1 MTDWLHIAFKTTV
14 RSIQNIQKQVRK
26 MNAMAEVSPVKNQE
40 KKYLRIGEMLL
51 AAQKISR
58 NDLDRALEVQRSM
71 GGRLGRLLVNLGIV
85 SEIDVAVALS
95 QQAGLPLVRT
105 DHFPENKPETS
116 RLNTSFLLANDLL
129 PLGDSDNP
137 ELVPAFA
144 CPDPKSPSL
153 KNALMLVFGKEPDI
167 YFGLESEISTQLNA
181 WYLQDAAEDDLEVDG
196 QPAAEEFI
204 EHLRDMASEAPI
216 IQRVN
221 QILSQAVVAQA
232 SDIHIET
239 YEDQSV
245 VRIRV
250 DGELFPIDEIDN
262 KDAPAVVSRIKILSQ
277 LDIAERRMPQDGRT
291 KLRVHGKEMDARV
304 STIPTMFGESV
315 VMRLLEKNF
324 DLLSLESLHFTPPTL
339 QSLRQLLSVPH
350 GILLVTGPTGSG
362 KSTTLYA
369 SLQELEG
376 ENLKILTVEDPVEYR
391 LQWLNQVQVQP
402 QIGLTFAKVLRSFLR
417 QDPDVI
423 MIGEMRDG
431 ETAEIAVQAALTGH
445 MVLSTLH
452 TNSALG
458 AIVRLINMGVEPYL
472 ITASVIGVLAQR
484 LVRKLCDDCKT
495 LLLPDQAQAA
505 AASLGASVGEGQTL
519 YRSVGCPNCRGTGY
533 RGRLAIHELL
543 LLTEDMKRKV
553 LEQGSSI
560 NGSEGTYAGGNLLQD
575 GATKVGL
582 GLTTAEEVLRVA
594 RQND

>member
-1 MTDWLHIAFKTTV
+1 MKLSAEIGEVESVDIAAP
-14 RSIQNIQKQVRK
+14 R
-26 MNAMAEVSPVKNQE
+26 
-40 KKYLRIGEMLL
+40 LGEMLL
-51 AAQKISR
+51 ADQKLSR
-58 NDLDRALEVQRSM
+58 NDLERALEVQRSM
-71 GGRLGRLLVNLGIV
+71 GGRLGRLLISLGLV
-85 SEIDVAVALS
+85 SEVDVYSALS
-95 QQAGLPLVRT
+95 RQAGLPLVRQ
-105 DHFPENKPETS
+105 DAFPKEKPETS
-116 RLNTSFLLANDLL
+116 RLNTSFLLANNLL
-129 PLGDSDNP
+129 PLGNAEDAESTPD
-137 ELVPAFA
+137 FA
-144 CPDPKSPSL
+144 SVDPKSA
-153 KNALMLVFGKEPDI
+153 ALRDALRLVFGDVPRVF
-167 YFGLESEISTQLNA
+167 FGLESEISSQLNA
-181 WYLQDAAEDDLEVDG
+181 WYVQESEPEGEAVADQFEAS
-196 QPAAEEFI
+196 EFI

-216 IQRVN
+216 IQRVSH
-221 QILSQAVVAQA
+221 ILSQAVAAQA

-239 YEDQSV
+239 YEEKSV

-250 DGELFPIDEIDN
+250 DGELYPIDEIDN

-291 KLRVHGKEMDARV
+291 KLRVHGKEMDSRV

-324 DLLSLESLHFTPPTL
+324 DLLSLESLHFTSPTL
-339 QSLRQLLSVPH
+339 KTMRQLLSVPH
-350 GILLVTGPTGSG
+350 GIFLVTGPTGSG

-369 SLQELEG
+369 SMQELEG

-445 MVLSTLH
+445 LVMSTLH

-484 LVRKLCDDCKT
+484 LVRKLCEECKAP
-495 LLLPDQAQAA
+495 LLPDQAQAA
-505 AASLGASVGEGQTL
+505 AASLGMAMEEGQVI
-519 YRSVGCPNCRGTGY
+519 YRSVGCSACRGTGY
-533 RGRLAIHELL
+533 RGRLAVHELL
-543 LLTEDMKRKV
+543 VMSEDVKKVV
-553 LEQGSSI
+553 LERGSSL
-560 NGSEGTYAGGNLLQD
+560 GGGDGAYAGGNLLQD
-575 GATKVGL
+575 GATKVFK

>member
-1 MTDWLHIAFKTTV
+1 MNTSSDTV
-14 RSIQNIQKQVRK
+14 EATGTAAVAPKLGELLVAEQK
-26 MNAMAEVSPVKNQE
+26 
-40 KKYLRIGEMLL
+40 L
-51 AAQKISR
+51 SR
-58 NDLDRALEVQRSM
+58 NDLERALGVQRSM
-71 GGRLGRLLVNLGIV
+71 GGRLGQLLVSLGLV
-85 SEIDVAVALS
+85 SELDVYTALAR
-95 QQAGLPLVRT
+95 QADLPLVRA
-105 DHFPENKPETS
+105 DAFPKDKPQATK
-116 RLNTSFLLANDLL
+116 LNTGFLLANKLL
-129 PLGDSDNP
+129 PLGAVDGAG
-137 ELVPAFA
+137 ELADFA
-144 CPDPKSPSL
+144 AADPRSEL
-153 KNALMLVFGKEPDI
+153 LRNGLRLVFGEVPKI
-167 YFGLESEISTQLNA
+167 VFGLESEIAGQLDA
-181 WYLQDAAEDDLEVDG
+181 WYVQDAGQDEAGDAGPLE
-196 QPAAEEFI
+196 ASEFI

-221 QILSQAVVAQA
+221 QIMSQAVAVQA

-239 YEDQSV
+239 YEEKSV
-245 VRIRV
+245 VRVRV

-262 KDAPAVVSRIKILSQ
+262 KDAPAIVSRIKILAQ

-324 DLLSLESLHFTPPTL
+324 DLLSLESLHFTTPTL
-339 QSLRQLLSVPH
+339 QALRQLLSIPH

-376 ENLKILTVEDPVEYR
+376 ENLKMLTVEDPVEYR

-445 MVLSTLH
+445 LVLSTLH

-458 AIVRLINMGVEPYL
+458 AVVRLINMGVEPYL
-472 ITASVIGVLAQR
+472 ITASVVGVLAQR
-484 LVRKLCDDCKT
+484 LVRKLCEDCKSA
-495 LLLPDQAQAA
+495 LPQAQAQAA
-505 AASLGASVGEGQTL
+505 AASLGMKLTEGQVL
-519 YRSVGCPNCRGTGY
+519 YRSVGCPSCRGTGY

-543 LLTEDMKRKV
+543 VFTEDMKRRV
-553 LEQGSSI
+553 LESGSTIGGES
-560 NGSEGTYAGGNLLQD
+560 GVYAAGNLLQD
-575 GATKVGL
+575 GATKVFL

>member
-1 MTDWLHIAFKTTV
+1 MKLSAEIGEVESVDIAAP
-14 RSIQNIQKQVRK
+14 R
-26 MNAMAEVSPVKNQE
+26 
-40 KKYLRIGEMLL
+40 LGEMLL
-51 AAQKISR
+51 ADQKLSR
-58 NDLDRALEVQRSM
+58 NDLERALEVQRSM
-71 GGRLGRLLVNLGIV
+71 GGRLGRLLISLGLV
-85 SEIDVAVALS
+85 SEVDVYSTLS
-95 QQAGLPLVRT
+95 RQAGLPLVRQ
-105 DHFPENKPETS
+105 DAFPKEKPETS
-116 RLNTSFLLANDLL
+116 RLNTSFLLANNLL
-129 PLGDSDNP
+129 PLGNAEDAESTPD
-137 ELVPAFA
+137 FA
-144 CPDPKSPSL
+144 SVDPKSA
-153 KNALMLVFGKEPDI
+153 ALRDALRLVFGDVPRVF
-167 YFGLESEISTQLNA
+167 FGLESEISGQLNA
-181 WYLQDAAEDDLEVDG
+181 WYVQESEPEGEAVADQFEAS
-196 QPAAEEFI
+196 EFI

-216 IQRVN
+216 IQRVSH
-221 QILSQAVVAQA
+221 ILSQAVAAQA

-239 YEDQSV
+239 YEEKSV

-250 DGELFPIDEIDN
+250 DGELYPIDEIDN

-291 KLRVHGKEMDARV
+291 KLRVHGKEMDSRV

-339 QSLRQLLSVPH
+339 KTMRQLLSVPH
-350 GILLVTGPTGSG
+350 GIFLVTGPTGSG

-369 SLQELEG
+369 SMQELEG

-445 MVLSTLH
+445 LVMSTLH

-484 LVRKLCDDCKT
+484 LVRKLCEECKAP
-495 LLLPDQAQAA
+495 LLPDQAQAA
-505 AASLGASVGEGQTL
+505 AASLGMAMEEGQVI
-519 YRSVGCPNCRGTGY
+519 YRSVGCSACRGTGY
-533 RGRLAIHELL
+533 RGRLAVHELL
-543 LLTEDMKRKV
+543 VMSEDVKKVV
-553 LEQGSSI
+553 LERGSSLW
-560 NGSEGTYAGGNLLQD
+560 GGDGAYAGGNLLQD
-575 GATKVGL
+575 GATKVFK

>member
-1 MTDWLHIAFKTTV
+1 MNVMTEAAAVEGLDARPLKLGEILIA
-14 RSIQNIQKQVRK
+14 
-26 MNAMAEVSPVKNQE
+26 
-40 KKYLRIGEMLL
+40 G
-51 AAQKISR
+51 QKISR

-71 GGRLGRLLVNLGIV
+71 GGRLGRLVVNLGIV
-85 SEIDVAVALS
+85 SEIDVFTALARQS
-95 QQAGLPLVRT
+95 DLPLVRA
-105 DHFPENKPETS
+105 DKFPKIKPETS
-116 RLNTSFLLANDLL
+116 SLNTSFLLANHLL
-129 PLGDSDNP
+129 PLGDIDNT
-137 ELVPAFA
+137 EALPAFA
-144 CPDPKSPSL
+144 SPDPGSNSL
-153 KNALMLVFGKEPDI
+153 RSALALVFGRVPDI
-167 YFGLESEISTQLNA
+167 YFGLETEISAQLND
-181 WYLQDAAEDDLEVDG
+181 WYLQATDDEGVGGDG
-196 QPAAEEFI
+196 QPEATEFI

-221 QILSQAVVAQA
+221 QIISNAVASQA

-239 YEDQSV
+239 YEEKSV
-245 VRIRV
+245 IRIRV
-250 DGELFPIDEIDN
+250 DGELFQIDELDN

-324 DLLSLESLHFTPPTL
+324 DLLSLESLQFTAPTL
-339 QSLRQLLSVPH
+339 KALRQLLKVPH
-350 GILLVTGPTGSG
+350 GIFLVTGPTGSG

-376 ENLKILTVEDPVEYR
+376 ANLKILTVEDPVEYR

-445 MVLSTLH
+445 LVLSTLH

-458 AIVRLINMGVEPYL
+458 AVVRLINMGVEPYL

-484 LVRKLCDDCKT
+484 LVRRLCGDCRQP
-495 LLLPDQAQAA
+495 LAPEQAEAA
-505 AASLGASVGEGQTL
+505 AASLGMGLGAGQTL
-519 YRSVGCPNCRGTGY
+519 YRAVGCPACRGTGY
-533 RGRLAIHELL
+533 RGRLALHELL
-543 LLTEDMKRKV
+543 LMSEDTKKKV
-553 LEQGSSI
+553 LAKGAALAHEDGV
-560 NGSEGTYAGGNLLQD
+560 YAAGNLLQD
-575 GATKVGL
+575 GATKMLQGM
-582 GLTTAEEVLRVA
+582 TTAEEVLRVA

>member
-1 MTDWLHIAFKTTV
+1 MKP
-14 RSIQNIQKQVRK
+14 S
-26 MNAMAEVSPVKNQE
+26 AETIEVESVDVAAPK
-40 KKYLRIGEMLL
+40 LGEMLL
-51 AAQKISR
+51 ADQRLSR

-71 GGRLGRLLVNLGIV
+71 GGRLGRLLISLGLV
-85 SEIDVAVALS
+85 SEVDVYVALS
-95 QQAGLPLVRT
+95 RQAGLPLVRK
-105 DHFPENKPETS
+105 DAFPKDKPSTA
-116 RLNTSFLLANDLL
+116 RLNTSFLLAHNLL
-129 PLGDSDNP
+129 PLGDVDDEKTLP
-137 ELVPAFA
+137 EFA
-144 CPDPKSPSL
+144 SVDPRDAQL
-153 KNALMLVFGKEPDI
+153 QNALRLVFGGVPPI
-167 YFGLESEISTQLNA
+167 AFGLESEISSQLNE
-181 WYLQDAAEDDLEVDG
+181 WYLQDAAQDEEINGD
-196 QPAAEEFI
+196 QPEASEFI

-216 IQRVN
+216 IQRVSH
-221 QILSQAVVAQA
+221 ILAQAVAAQA

-239 YEDQSV
+239 YEEKSV

-250 DGELFPIDEIDN
+250 DGEIFPIDEIDN
-262 KDAPAVVSRIKILSQ
+262 KDAPAIVSRIKILSQ

-324 DLLSLESLHFTPPTL
+324 DLLSLESLNFTPPTL
-339 QSLRQLLSVPH
+339 KAMRQLLSVPH
-350 GILLVTGPTGSG
+350 GIFLVTGPTGSG

-369 SLQELEG
+369 SMQELEG

-445 MVLSTLH
+445 LVLSTLH

-472 ITASVIGVLAQR
+472 ITASVVGVLAQR
-484 LVRKLCDDCKT
+484 LVRKLCGECKVAMS
-495 LLLPDQAQAA
+495 PEQSEAA
-505 AASLGASVGEGQTL
+505 ATSLGVVAPQGQPL
-519 YRSVGCPNCRGTGY
+519 YRAVGCAACRGTGY
-533 RGRLAIHELL
+533 RGRVAIHELL
-543 LLTEDMKRKV
+543 VLTEDVKKVV
-553 LEQGSSI
+553 LEQGSSL
-560 NGSEGTYAGGNLLQD
+560 GDGGGAYAGGNLLQD
-575 GATKVGL
+575 GATKVFR

>member
-1 MTDWLHIAFKTTV
+1 MKL
-14 RSIQNIQKQVRK
+14 S
-26 MNAMAEVSPVKNQE
+26 AEVGEVQSVDIATPR
-40 KKYLRIGEMLL
+40 LGEMLL
-51 AAQKISR
+51 AEQKLSR
-58 NDLDRALEVQRSM
+58 NDLERALEVQRSM
-71 GGRLGRLLVNLGIV
+71 GGRLGRLLISLGLV
-85 SEIDVAVALS
+85 SEVDVYAALAR
-95 QQAGLPLVRT
+95 QAGLPLVRQ
-105 DHFPENKPETS
+105 DAFPKEKPVTS
-116 RLNTSFLLANDLL
+116 QMNTSFLLANNLL
-129 PLGDSDNP
+129 PMRGAEDAESVP
-137 ELVPAFA
+137 EFVSV
-144 CPDPKSPSL
+144 DPQST
-153 KNALMLVFGKEPDI
+153 ALRDALRLVFGEVPRI
-167 YFGLESEISTQLNA
+167 SFGLESEIAAQLNA
-181 WYLQDAAEDDLEVDG
+181 WYVQDPEAEDDTVADQFE
-196 QPAAEEFI
+196 ASEFI

-216 IQRVN
+216 IQRVS
-221 QILSQAVVAQA
+221 QILSQAVAAQA

-239 YEDQSV
+239 YEEKSV

-250 DGELFPIDEIDN
+250 DGELYPIDEIDN

-291 KLRVHGKEMDARV
+291 KLRVHGKEMDSRV

-324 DLLSLESLHFTPPTL
+324 DLLSLESLHFAAPTL
-339 QSLRQLLSVPH
+339 KAMRQLLSVPH
-350 GILLVTGPTGSG
+350 GIFLVTGPTGSG

-369 SLQELEG
+369 SMQELEG

-445 MVLSTLH
+445 LVMSTLH

-484 LVRKLCDDCKT
+484 LVRKLCEECKQA
-495 LLLPDQAQAA
+495 LPADRAQAA
-505 AASLGASVGEGQTL
+505 ASSLGATLPPGQVI
-519 YRSVGCPNCRGTGY
+519 YRHVGCSVCRGTGY
-533 RGRLAIHELL
+533 RGRLAVHELL
-543 LLTEDMKRKV
+543 LMTEGVKKGI
-553 LEQGSSI
+553 LERGSSLG
-560 NGSEGTYAGGNLLQD
+560 GSDGSYAGGNLLQD
-575 GATKVGL
+575 GATKVFQ

>member
-1 MTDWLHIAFKTTV
+1 MKL
-14 RSIQNIQKQVRK
+14 S
-26 MNAMAEVSPVKNQE
+26 AEVGEVQSVDIATPR
-40 KKYLRIGEMLL
+40 LGEMLL
-51 AAQKISR
+51 AEQKLSR
-58 NDLDRALEVQRSM
+58 NDLERALEVQRSM
-71 GGRLGRLLVNLGIV
+71 GGRLGRLLISLGLV
-85 SEIDVAVALS
+85 SEVDVYAALAR
-95 QQAGLPLVRT
+95 QAGLPLVRQ
-105 DHFPENKPETS
+105 DAFPKEKPVTS
-116 RLNTSFLLANDLL
+116 QMNTSFLLANNLL
-129 PLGDSDNP
+129 PMRGAEDAESVP
-137 ELVPAFA
+137 EFVSV
-144 CPDPKSPSL
+144 DPQST
-153 KNALMLVFGKEPDI
+153 ALRDALRLVFGEVPRI
-167 YFGLESEISTQLNA
+167 SFGLESEIAAQLNA
-181 WYLQDAAEDDLEVDG
+181 WYVQDPEAQDDTVADQFE
-196 QPAAEEFI
+196 ASEFI

-216 IQRVN
+216 IQRVS
-221 QILSQAVVAQA
+221 QILSQAVAAQA

-239 YEDQSV
+239 YEEKSV

-250 DGELFPIDEIDN
+250 DGELYPIDEIDN

-291 KLRVHGKEMDARV
+291 KLRVHGKEMDSRV

-324 DLLSLESLHFTPPTL
+324 DLLSLESLHFTAPTL
-339 QSLRQLLSVPH
+339 KAMRQLLSVPH
-350 GILLVTGPTGSG
+350 GIFLVTGPTGSG

-369 SLQELEG
+369 SMQELEG

-445 MVLSTLH
+445 LVMSTLH

-484 LVRKLCDDCKT
+484 LVRKLCEECKQA
-495 LLLPDQAQAA
+495 LPADQAQAA
-505 AASLGASVGEGQTL
+505 ASSLGATLPPGQL
-519 YRSVGCPNCRGTGY
+519 IYRHVGCSVCRGTGY
-533 RGRLAIHELL
+533 RGRLAVHELL
-543 LLTEDMKRKV
+543 LMTEGVKKGI
-553 LEQGSSI
+553 LERGSSLG
-560 NGSEGTYAGGNLLQD
+560 GSDGSYAGGNLLQD
-575 GATKVGL
+575 GATKVFQ

>member
-1 MTDWLHIAFKTTV
+1 MKLSAEIGEVESVDIAAP
-14 RSIQNIQKQVRK
+14 R
-26 MNAMAEVSPVKNQE
+26 
-40 KKYLRIGEMLL
+40 LGEMLL
-51 AAQKISR
+51 ADQKLSR
-58 NDLDRALEVQRSM
+58 NDLERALEVQRSM
-71 GGRLGRLLVNLGIV
+71 GGRLGRLLISLGLV
-85 SEIDVAVALS
+85 SEVDVYSTLS
-95 QQAGLPLVRT
+95 RQAGLPLVRQ
-105 DHFPENKPETS
+105 DAFPKEKPETS
-116 RLNTSFLLANDLL
+116 RLNTSFLLANNLL
-129 PLGDSDNP
+129 PLGNAEDAESSPD
-137 ELVPAFA
+137 FA
-144 CPDPKSPSL
+144 SVDPKSA
-153 KNALMLVFGKEPDI
+153 ALRDALRLVFGDVPRVF
-167 YFGLESEISTQLNA
+167 FGLESEISSQLNA
-181 WYLQDAAEDDLEVDG
+181 WYVQESEPEGEAVADQFEAS
-196 QPAAEEFI
+196 EFI

-216 IQRVN
+216 IQRVSH
-221 QILSQAVVAQA
+221 ILSQAVAAQA

-239 YEDQSV
+239 YEEKSV

-250 DGELFPIDEIDN
+250 DGELYPIDEIDN

-291 KLRVHGKEMDARV
+291 KLRVHGKEMDSRV

-339 QSLRQLLSVPH
+339 KTMRQLLSVPH
-350 GILLVTGPTGSG
+350 GIFLVTGPTGSG

-369 SLQELEG
+369 SMQELEG

-445 MVLSTLH
+445 LVMSTLH

-484 LVRKLCDDCKT
+484 LVRKLCEECKAP
-495 LLLPDQAQAA
+495 LLPDQAQAA
-505 AASLGASVGEGQTL
+505 AASLGMAMEEGQVI
-519 YRSVGCPNCRGTGY
+519 YRSVGCSACRGTGY
-533 RGRLAIHELL
+533 RGRLAVHELL
-543 LLTEDMKRKV
+543 VMSEDVKKVV
-553 LEQGSSI
+553 LERGSSL
-560 NGSEGTYAGGNLLQD
+560 GGGDGAYAGGNLLQD
-575 GATKVGL
+575 GATKVFK

>member
-1 MTDWLHIAFKTTV
+1 MKL
-14 RSIQNIQKQVRK
+14 S
-26 MNAMAEVSPVKNQE
+26 AEVGEVQSVDIATPR
-40 KKYLRIGEMLL
+40 LGEMLL
-51 AAQKISR
+51 AEQKLSR
-58 NDLDRALEVQRSM
+58 NDLERALEVQRSM
-71 GGRLGRLLVNLGIV
+71 GGRLGRLLISLGLV
-85 SEIDVAVALS
+85 SEVDVYAALAR
-95 QQAGLPLVRT
+95 QAGLPLVRQ
-105 DHFPENKPETS
+105 DAFPKEKPVTS
-116 RLNTSFLLANDLL
+116 QMNTSFLLANNLL
-129 PLGDSDNP
+129 PMRGAEDTESVP
-137 ELVPAFA
+137 EFVSV
-144 CPDPKSPSL
+144 DPQST
-153 KNALMLVFGKEPDI
+153 ALRDALRLVFGEVPRI
-167 YFGLESEISTQLNA
+167 SFGLESEIAAQLNA
-181 WYLQDAAEDDLEVDG
+181 WYVQDPEAEDDTVADQFE
-196 QPAAEEFI
+196 ASEFI

-216 IQRVN
+216 IQRVS
-221 QILSQAVVAQA
+221 QILSQAVAAQA

-239 YEDQSV
+239 YEEKSV

-250 DGELFPIDEIDN
+250 DGELYPIDEIDN

-291 KLRVHGKEMDARV
+291 KLRVHGKEMDSRV

-339 QSLRQLLSVPH
+339 KAMRQLLSVPH
-350 GILLVTGPTGSG
+350 GIFLVTGPTGSG

-369 SLQELEG
+369 SMQELEG

-445 MVLSTLH
+445 LVMSTLH

-484 LVRKLCDDCKT
+484 LVRKLCEECKQA
-495 LLLPDQAQAA
+495 LPADRAQAA
-505 AASLGASVGEGQTL
+505 ASSLGATLPPGQVI
-519 YRSVGCPNCRGTGY
+519 YRHVGCSVCRGTGY
-533 RGRLAIHELL
+533 RGRLAVHELL
-543 LLTEDMKRKV
+543 LMTEGVKKGI
-553 LEQGSSI
+553 LERGSSLG
-560 NGSEGTYAGGNLLQD
+560 GSDGSYAGGNLLQD
-575 GATKVGL
+575 GATKVFQ

>member
-1 MTDWLHIAFKTTV
+1 MKL
-14 RSIQNIQKQVRK
+14 S
-26 MNAMAEVSPVKNQE
+26 AEVGEVQSVDIATPR
-40 KKYLRIGEMLL
+40 LGEMLL
-51 AAQKISR
+51 AEQRLSR
-58 NDLDRALEVQRSM
+58 NDLERALEVQRSM
-71 GGRLGRLLVNLGIV
+71 GGRLGRLLISLGLV
-85 SEIDVAVALS
+85 SEVDVYAALAR
-95 QQAGLPLVRT
+95 QAGLPLVRQ
-105 DHFPENKPETS
+105 DAFPKEKPVTS
-116 RLNTSFLLANDLL
+116 QMNTSFLLANNLL
-129 PLGDSDNP
+129 PMRGAEDTESVP
-137 ELVPAFA
+137 EFVSV
-144 CPDPKSPSL
+144 DPQST
-153 KNALMLVFGKEPDI
+153 ALRDALRLVFGEVPRI
-167 YFGLESEISTQLNA
+167 SFGLESEIAAQLNA
-181 WYLQDAAEDDLEVDG
+181 WYVQDPEAEDDTVADQFE
-196 QPAAEEFI
+196 ASEFI

-216 IQRVN
+216 IQRVS
-221 QILSQAVVAQA
+221 QILSQAVAAQA

-239 YEDQSV
+239 YEEKSV

-250 DGELFPIDEIDN
+250 DGELYPIDEIDN

-291 KLRVHGKEMDARV
+291 KLRVHGKEMDSRV

-324 DLLSLESLHFTPPTL
+324 DLLSLESLHFTAPTL
-339 QSLRQLLSVPH
+339 KAMRQLLSVPH
-350 GILLVTGPTGSG
+350 GIFLVTGPTGSG

-369 SLQELEG
+369 SMQELEG

-445 MVLSTLH
+445 LVMSTLH

-484 LVRKLCDDCKT
+484 LVRKLCEECKQA
-495 LLLPDQAQAA
+495 LPADRAQAA
-505 AASLGASVGEGQTL
+505 ASSLGATLPPGQVI
-519 YRSVGCPNCRGTGY
+519 YRHVGCSVCRGTGY
-533 RGRLAIHELL
+533 RGRLAVHELL
-543 LLTEDMKRKV
+543 LMTEGVKKGI
-553 LEQGSSI
+553 LERGSSLG
-560 NGSEGTYAGGNLLQD
+560 GSDGSYAGGNLLQD
-575 GATKVGL
+575 GATKVFQ

>member
-1 MTDWLHIAFKTTV
+1 
-14 RSIQNIQKQVRK
+14 
-26 MNAMAEVSPVKNQE
+26 
-40 KKYLRIGEMLL
+40 MLL
-51 AAQKISR
+51 AEQKLSR
-58 NDLDRALEVQRSM
+58 NDLERALEVQRSM
-71 GGRLGRLLVNLGIV
+71 GGRLGRLLISLGLV
-85 SEIDVAVALS
+85 SEVDVYAALAR
-95 QQAGLPLVRT
+95 QAGLPLVRQ
-105 DHFPENKPETS
+105 DSFPKEKPVTS
-116 RLNTSFLLANDLL
+116 QMNTSFLLANNLL
-129 PLGDSDNP
+129 PMRGAEDAESVP
-137 ELVPAFA
+137 EFVSV
-144 CPDPKSPSL
+144 DPQST
-153 KNALMLVFGKEPDI
+153 ALRDALRLVFGEVPRI
-167 YFGLESEISTQLNA
+167 SFGLESEIAAQLNA
-181 WYLQDAAEDDLEVDG
+181 WYVQDPEAQDDTVADQFE
-196 QPAAEEFI
+196 ASEFI

-216 IQRVN
+216 IQRVS
-221 QILSQAVVAQA
+221 QILSQAVAAQA

-239 YEDQSV
+239 YEEKSV

-250 DGELFPIDEIDN
+250 DGELYPIDEIDN

-291 KLRVHGKEMDARV
+291 KLRVHGKEMDSRV

-339 QSLRQLLSVPH
+339 KAMRQLLSVPH
-350 GILLVTGPTGSG
+350 GIFLVTGPTGSG

-369 SLQELEG
+369 SMQELEG

-445 MVLSTLH
+445 LVMSTLH

-484 LVRKLCDDCKT
+484 LVRKLCEECKQA
-495 LLLPDQAQAA
+495 LPADRAQAA
-505 AASLGASVGEGQTL
+505 ASSLGATLPPGQVI
-519 YRSVGCPNCRGTGY
+519 YRHVGCSVCRGTGY
-533 RGRLAIHELL
+533 RGRLAVHELL
-543 LLTEDMKRKV
+543 LMTEGVKKGI
-553 LEQGSSI
+553 LERGSSLG
-560 NGSEGTYAGGNLLQD
+560 GSDGSYAGGNLLQD
-575 GATKVGL
+575 GATKVFQ

>member
-1 MTDWLHIAFKTTV
+1 MKLSAEIGEVESVDIAAP
-14 RSIQNIQKQVRK
+14 R
-26 MNAMAEVSPVKNQE
+26 
-40 KKYLRIGEMLL
+40 LGEMLL
-51 AAQKISR
+51 ADQKLSR
-58 NDLDRALEVQRSM
+58 NDLERALEVQRSM
-71 GGRLGRLLVNLGIV
+71 GGRLGRLLISLGLV
-85 SEIDVAVALS
+85 SELDVYSALS
-95 QQAGLPLVRT
+95 RQAGLPLVRQ
-105 DHFPENKPETS
+105 DAFPKEKPETS
-116 RLNTSFLLANDLL
+116 RLNTSFLLANNLL
-129 PLGDSDNP
+129 PLGNAEDAESTPD
-137 ELVPAFA
+137 FA
-144 CPDPKSPSL
+144 SVDPKSA
-153 KNALMLVFGKEPDI
+153 ALRDALRLVFGDVPRVF
-167 YFGLESEISTQLNA
+167 FGLESEISSQLNA
-181 WYLQDAAEDDLEVDG
+181 WYVQESEPEGEAVADQFEAS
-196 QPAAEEFI
+196 EFI

-216 IQRVN
+216 IQRVSH
-221 QILSQAVVAQA
+221 ILSQAVAAQA

-239 YEDQSV
+239 YEEKSV

-250 DGELFPIDEIDN
+250 DGELYPIDEIDN

-291 KLRVHGKEMDARV
+291 KLRVHGKEMDSRV

-339 QSLRQLLSVPH
+339 KTMRQLLSVPH
-350 GILLVTGPTGSG
+350 GIFLVTGPTGSG

-369 SLQELEG
+369 SMQELEG

-445 MVLSTLH
+445 LVMSTLH

-484 LVRKLCDDCKT
+484 LVRKLCEECKAP
-495 LLLPDQAQAA
+495 LLPDQAQAA
-505 AASLGASVGEGQTL
+505 AASLGMAMEEGQVI
-519 YRSVGCPNCRGTGY
+519 YRSVGCSACRGTGY
-533 RGRLAIHELL
+533 RGRLAVHELL
-543 LLTEDMKRKV
+543 VMSEDVKKVV
-553 LEQGSSI
+553 LERGSSL
-560 NGSEGTYAGGNLLQD
+560 GGGDGAYAGGNLLQD
-575 GATKVGL
+575 GATKVFK

>member
-1 MTDWLHIAFKTTV
+1 
-14 RSIQNIQKQVRK
+14 
-26 MNAMAEVSPVKNQE
+26 MNAKYSEKVEVMESSADVVAQE
-40 KKYLRIGEMLL
+40 VGISAAPRLGEILL
-51 AAQKISR
+51 NEQKLAR
-58 NDLDRALEVQRSM
+58 NDLERALEVQRSM
-71 GGRLGRLLVNLGIV
+71 GGRLGRLLINLGLV
-85 SEIDVAVALS
+85 SEVDVYAALARQVAL
-95 QQAGLPLVRT
+95 PLLRAEA
-105 DHFPENKPETS
+105 FPQEKPAVS
-116 RLNTSFLLANDLL
+116 RLNVSFLLANHLL
-129 PLGDSDNP
+129 PLVADDEIGKAATP
-137 ELVPAFA
+137 VFA
-144 CPDPKSPSL
+144 SPDPRSASL
-153 KNALMLVFGKEPDI
+153 RDALRLVFDDVPEI
-167 YFGLESEISTQLNA
+167 VFGLESEISARLQA
-181 WYLQDAAEDDLEVDG
+181 WYVEDAETDEAGGEMFE
-196 QPAAEEFI
+196 ATEFI

-221 QILSQAVVAQA
+221 QILSQAVAAQA

-239 YEDQSV
+239 YEENSV

-250 DGELFPIDEIDN
+250 DGEIFPIDQIDN

-291 KLRVHGKEMDARV
+291 KIRVHGKEMDARV
-304 STIPTMFGESV
+304 STVPTMFGESV

-339 QSLRQLLSVPH
+339 TALRQMLSVPH

-376 ENLKILTVEDPVEYR
+376 ANLKILTVEDPVEYR
-391 LQWLNQVQVQP
+391 LDWLNQVQVQP
-402 QIGLTFAKVLRSFLR
+402 LIGLTFAKVLRSFLR

-445 MVLSTLH
+445 LVMSTLH

-472 ITASVIGVLAQR
+472 ITASVVGVLAQR
-484 LVRKLCDDCKT
+484 LVRKLCESCKEP
-495 LLLPDQAQAA
+495 LPHDQAQAA
-505 AASLGASVGEGQTL
+505 AASIGAAVGAGQTL
-519 YRSVGCPNCRGTGY
+519 FRSVGCPQCRGTGY
-533 RGRLAIHELL
+533 RGRVAIHELL
-543 LLTEDMKRKV
+543 LLTDETKRRV
-553 LEQGSSI
+553 LEQGSALVAGE
-560 NGSEGTYAGGNLLQD
+560 GSYAGGNLLQD
-575 GATKVGL
+575 GATKVL
-582 GLTTAEEVLRVA
+582 MGLTTAEEVLRVA

>member
-1 MTDWLHIAFKTTV
+1 MKL
-14 RSIQNIQKQVRK
+14 S
-26 MNAMAEVSPVKNQE
+26 AEVGEVQSVDIATPR
-40 KKYLRIGEMLL
+40 LGEMLL
-51 AAQKISR
+51 AEQKLSR
-58 NDLDRALEVQRSM
+58 NDLERALEVQRSM
-71 GGRLGRLLVNLGIV
+71 GGRLGRLLISLGLV
-85 SEIDVAVALS
+85 SEVDVYAALAR
-95 QQAGLPLVRT
+95 QAGLPLVRQ
-105 DHFPENKPETS
+105 DAFPKEKPVTS
-116 RLNTSFLLANDLL
+116 QMNTSFLLVNNLL
-129 PLGDSDNP
+129 PMRGAEDTESVP
-137 ELVPAFA
+137 EFVSV
-144 CPDPKSPSL
+144 DPQST
-153 KNALMLVFGKEPDI
+153 ALRDALRLVFGEVPRI
-167 YFGLESEISTQLNA
+167 SFGLESEIAAQLNA
-181 WYLQDAAEDDLEVDG
+181 WYVQDPEAQDDTVADQFE
-196 QPAAEEFI
+196 ASEFI

-216 IQRVN
+216 IQRVS
-221 QILSQAVVAQA
+221 QILSQAVAAQA

-239 YEDQSV
+239 YEEKSV

-250 DGELFPIDEIDN
+250 DGELYPIDEIDN

-277 LDIAERRMPQDGRT
+277 LDIAERRLPQDGRT
-291 KLRVHGKEMDARV
+291 KLRVHGKEMDSRV

-324 DLLSLESLHFTPPTL
+324 DLLSLESLHFAAPTL
-339 QSLRQLLSVPH
+339 KAMRQLLSVPH
-350 GILLVTGPTGSG
+350 GIFLVTGPTGSG

-369 SLQELEG
+369 SMQELEG

-445 MVLSTLH
+445 LVMSTLH

-484 LVRKLCDDCKT
+484 LVRKLCEECKQA
-495 LLLPDQAQAA
+495 LPADRAQAA
-505 AASLGASVGEGQTL
+505 ASSLGATLPPGQVI
-519 YRSVGCPNCRGTGY
+519 YRHVGCSVCRGTGY
-533 RGRLAIHELL
+533 RGRLAVHELL
-543 LLTEDMKRKV
+543 LMTEGVKKGI
-553 LEQGSSI
+553 LERGSSLGGRD
-560 NGSEGTYAGGNLLQD
+560 GSYAGGNLLQD
-575 GATKVGL
+575 GATKVFQ

>member
-1 MTDWLHIAFKTTV
+1 MKL
-14 RSIQNIQKQVRK
+14 S
-26 MNAMAEVSPVKNQE
+26 AEVGEVQSVDIATPR
-40 KKYLRIGEMLL
+40 LGEMLL
-51 AAQKISR
+51 AEQKLSR
-58 NDLDRALEVQRSM
+58 NDLERALEVQRSM
-71 GGRLGRLLVNLGIV
+71 GGRLGRLLISLGLV
-85 SEIDVAVALS
+85 SEVDVYAALAR
-95 QQAGLPLVRT
+95 QAGLPLVRQ
-105 DHFPENKPETS
+105 DSFPKEKPVTS
-116 RLNTSFLLANDLL
+116 QMNTSFLLANNLL
-129 PLGDSDNP
+129 PMRGAEDAESVP
-137 ELVPAFA
+137 EFVSV
-144 CPDPKSPSL
+144 DPQST
-153 KNALMLVFGKEPDI
+153 ALRDALRLVFGEVPRI
-167 YFGLESEISTQLNA
+167 SFGLESEIAAQLNA
-181 WYLQDAAEDDLEVDG
+181 WYVQDPEAQDDTVADQFE
-196 QPAAEEFI
+196 ASEFI

-216 IQRVN
+216 IQRVS
-221 QILSQAVVAQA
+221 QILSQAVAAQA

-239 YEDQSV
+239 YEEKSV

-250 DGELFPIDEIDN
+250 DGELYPIDEIDN

-277 LDIAERRMPQDGRT
+277 LDIAERRLPQDGRT
-291 KLRVHGKEMDARV
+291 KLRVHGKEMDSRV

-324 DLLSLESLHFTPPTL
+324 DLLSLESLHFAAPTL
-339 QSLRQLLSVPH
+339 KAMRQLLSVPH
-350 GILLVTGPTGSG
+350 GIFLVTGPTGSG

-369 SLQELEG
+369 SMQELEG

-445 MVLSTLH
+445 LVMSTLH

-484 LVRKLCDDCKT
+484 LVRKLCEECKQA
-495 LLLPDQAQAA
+495 LPADRAQAA
-505 AASLGASVGEGQTL
+505 ASSLGATLPPGQVI
-519 YRSVGCPNCRGTGY
+519 YRHVGCSVCRGTGY
-533 RGRLAIHELL
+533 RGRLAVHELL
-543 LLTEDMKRKV
+543 LMTEGVKKGI
-553 LEQGSSI
+553 LERGSSLG
-560 NGSEGTYAGGNLLQD
+560 GSDGSYAGGNLLQD
-575 GATKVGL
+575 GATKVFQ

>member
-1 MTDWLHIAFKTTV
+1 MKLSAEIGEVESVDIAAP
-14 RSIQNIQKQVRK
+14 R
-26 MNAMAEVSPVKNQE
+26 
-40 KKYLRIGEMLL
+40 LGEMLL
-51 AAQKISR
+51 ADQKLSR
-58 NDLDRALEVQRSM
+58 NDLERALEVQRSM
-71 GGRLGRLLVNLGIV
+71 GGRLGRLLISLGLV
-85 SEIDVAVALS
+85 SEVDVYSALS
-95 QQAGLPLVRT
+95 RQAGLPLVRQ
-105 DHFPENKPETS
+105 DAFPKEKPETS
-116 RLNTSFLLANDLL
+116 RLNTSFLLANNLL
-129 PLGDSDNP
+129 PLGNAEDAESTPD
-137 ELVPAFA
+137 FA
-144 CPDPKSPSL
+144 SVDPKSA
-153 KNALMLVFGKEPDI
+153 ALRDALRLVFGDVPRVF
-167 YFGLESEISTQLNA
+167 FGLESEISSQLNA
-181 WYLQDAAEDDLEVDG
+181 WYVQESEPEGEAVADQFEAS
-196 QPAAEEFI
+196 EFI

-216 IQRVN
+216 IQRVSH
-221 QILSQAVVAQA
+221 ILSQAVAAQA

-239 YEDQSV
+239 YEEKSV

-250 DGELFPIDEIDN
+250 DGELYPIDEIDN

-291 KLRVHGKEMDARV
+291 KLRVHGKEMDSRV

-339 QSLRQLLSVPH
+339 KTMRQLLSVPH
-350 GILLVTGPTGSG
+350 GIFLVTGPTGSG

-369 SLQELEG
+369 SMQELEG

-445 MVLSTLH
+445 LVMSTLH

-484 LVRKLCDDCKT
+484 LVRKLCEECKAP
-495 LLLPDQAQAA
+495 LLPDQAQAA
-505 AASLGASVGEGQTL
+505 AASLGMAMEEGQVI
-519 YRSVGCPNCRGTGY
+519 YRSVGCSACRGTGY
-533 RGRLAIHELL
+533 RGRLAVHELL
-543 LLTEDMKRKV
+543 VMSEDVKKVV
-553 LEQGSSI
+553 LERGSSL
-560 NGSEGTYAGGNLLQD
+560 GGGEGAYAGGNLLQD
-575 GATKVGL
+575 GATKVFK

>member
-1 MTDWLHIAFKTTV
+1 MKLSAEIGEVERVDIAAP
-14 RSIQNIQKQVRK
+14 R
-26 MNAMAEVSPVKNQE
+26 
-40 KKYLRIGEMLL
+40 LGEMLL
-51 AAQKISR
+51 ADQKLSR
-58 NDLDRALEVQRSM
+58 NDLERALEVQRSM
-71 GGRLGRLLVNLGIV
+71 GGRLGRLLISLGLV
-85 SEIDVAVALS
+85 SEVDVYSALS
-95 QQAGLPLVRT
+95 RQAGLPLVRQ
-105 DHFPENKPETS
+105 DAFPKEKPETS
-116 RLNTSFLLANDLL
+116 RLNTSFLLANNLL
-129 PLGDSDNP
+129 PLGNAEDAESTPD
-137 ELVPAFA
+137 FA
-144 CPDPKSPSL
+144 SVDPKSA
-153 KNALMLVFGKEPDI
+153 ALRDALRLVFGDVPRVF
-167 YFGLESEISTQLNA
+167 FGLESEISSQLNA
-181 WYLQDAAEDDLEVDG
+181 WYVQESEPEGEAVADQFEAS
-196 QPAAEEFI
+196 EFI

-216 IQRVN
+216 IQRVSH
-221 QILSQAVVAQA
+221 ILSQAVAAQA

-239 YEDQSV
+239 YEEKSV

-250 DGELFPIDEIDN
+250 DGELYPIDEIDN

-291 KLRVHGKEMDARV
+291 KLRVHGKEMDSRV

-339 QSLRQLLSVPH
+339 KTMRQLLSVPH
-350 GILLVTGPTGSG
+350 GIFLVTGPTGSG

-369 SLQELEG
+369 SMQELEG

-445 MVLSTLH
+445 LVMSTLH

-484 LVRKLCDDCKT
+484 LVRKLCEECKAP
-495 LLLPDQAQAA
+495 LLPDQAQAA
-505 AASLGASVGEGQTL
+505 AASLGMAMEEGQVI
-519 YRSVGCPNCRGTGY
+519 YRCVGCSACRGTGY
-533 RGRLAIHELL
+533 RGRLAVHELL
-543 LLTEDMKRKV
+543 VMSEDVKKVV
-553 LEQGSSI
+553 LERGSSL
-560 NGSEGTYAGGNLLQD
+560 GGGDGAYAGGNLLQD
-575 GATKVGL
+575 GATKVFK

>member
-1 MTDWLHIAFKTTV
+1 MKL
-14 RSIQNIQKQVRK
+14 S
-26 MNAMAEVSPVKNQE
+26 AEVGEVQSVDIATPR
-40 KKYLRIGEMLL
+40 LGEMLL
-51 AAQKISR
+51 AEQKLSR
-58 NDLDRALEVQRSM
+58 NDLERALEVQRSM
-71 GGRLGRLLVNLGIV
+71 GGRLGRLLISLGLV
-85 SEIDVAVALS
+85 SEVDVYAALAR
-95 QQAGLPLVRT
+95 QAGLPLVRQ
-105 DHFPENKPETS
+105 DAFPKEKPVTS
-116 RLNTSFLLANDLL
+116 QMNTSFLLVNNLL
-129 PLGDSDNP
+129 PMRGAEDTESVP
-137 ELVPAFA
+137 EFVSV
-144 CPDPKSPSL
+144 DPQST
-153 KNALMLVFGKEPDI
+153 ALRDALRLVFGEVPRI
-167 YFGLESEISTQLNA
+167 SFGLESEIAAQLNA
-181 WYLQDAAEDDLEVDG
+181 WYVQDPEAQDDTVADQFE
-196 QPAAEEFI
+196 ASEFI

-216 IQRVN
+216 IQRVS
-221 QILSQAVVAQA
+221 QILSQAVAAQA

-239 YEDQSV
+239 YEEKSV

-250 DGELFPIDEIDN
+250 DGELYPIDEIDN

-291 KLRVHGKEMDARV
+291 KLRVHGKEMDSRV

-339 QSLRQLLSVPH
+339 KAMRQLLSVPH
-350 GILLVTGPTGSG
+350 GIFLVTGPTGSG

-369 SLQELEG
+369 SMQELEG

-445 MVLSTLH
+445 LVMSTLH

-484 LVRKLCDDCKT
+484 LVRKLCEECKQA
-495 LLLPDQAQAA
+495 LPADRAQAA
-505 AASLGASVGEGQTL
+505 ASCLGATLPPGQVI
-519 YRSVGCPNCRGTGY
+519 YRHVGCSVCRGTGY
-533 RGRLAIHELL
+533 RGRLAVHELL
-543 LLTEDMKRKV
+543 LMTEGVKKGI
-553 LEQGSSI
+553 LERGSSLG
-560 NGSEGTYAGGNLLQD
+560 GSDGSYAGGNLLQD
-575 GATKVGL
+575 GATKVFQ

>member
-1 MTDWLHIAFKTTV
+1 MKL
-14 RSIQNIQKQVRK
+14 S
-26 MNAMAEVSPVKNQE
+26 AEVGEVQSVDIATPR
-40 KKYLRIGEMLL
+40 LGEMLL
-51 AAQKISR
+51 AEQKLSR
-58 NDLDRALEVQRSM
+58 NDLERALEVQRSM
-71 GGRLGRLLVNLGIV
+71 GGRLGRLLISLGLV
-85 SEIDVAVALS
+85 SEVDVYAALAR
-95 QQAGLPLVRT
+95 QAGLPLVRQ
-105 DHFPENKPETS
+105 DSFPKEKPVTS
-116 RLNTSFLLANDLL
+116 QMNTSFLLANNLL
-129 PLGDSDNP
+129 PMRGAEDTESVP
-137 ELVPAFA
+137 EFVSV
-144 CPDPKSPSL
+144 DPQST
-153 KNALMLVFGKEPDI
+153 ALRDALRLVFGEVPRI
-167 YFGLESEISTQLNA
+167 SFGLESEIAAQLNA
-181 WYLQDAAEDDLEVDG
+181 WYVQDPEAQDDTVADQFE
-196 QPAAEEFI
+196 ASEFI

-216 IQRVN
+216 IQRVS
-221 QILSQAVVAQA
+221 QILSQAVAAQA

-239 YEDQSV
+239 YEEKSV

-250 DGELFPIDEIDN
+250 DGELYPIDEIDN

-291 KLRVHGKEMDARV
+291 KLRVHGKEMDSRV

-339 QSLRQLLSVPH
+339 KAMRQLLSVPH
-350 GILLVTGPTGSG
+350 GIFLVTGPTGSG

-369 SLQELEG
+369 SMQELEG

-445 MVLSTLH
+445 LVMSTLH

-484 LVRKLCDDCKT
+484 LVRKLCEECKQA
-495 LLLPDQAQAA
+495 LPADRAQAA
-505 AASLGASVGEGQTL
+505 ASSLGATLPPGQVI
-519 YRSVGCPNCRGTGY
+519 YRHVGCSVCRGTGY
-533 RGRLAIHELL
+533 RGRLAVHELL
-543 LLTEDMKRKV
+543 LMTEGVKKGI
-553 LEQGSSI
+553 LERGSSLG
-560 NGSEGTYAGGNLLQD
+560 GSDGSYAGGNLLQD
-575 GATKVGL
+575 GATKVFQ

>member
-1 MTDWLHIAFKTTV
+1 MKLSAEIGEVESVDIAAP
-14 RSIQNIQKQVRK
+14 R
-26 MNAMAEVSPVKNQE
+26 
-40 KKYLRIGEMLL
+40 LGEMLL
-51 AAQKISR
+51 ADQKLSR
-58 NDLDRALEVQRSM
+58 NDLERALEVQRSM
-71 GGRLGRLLVNLGIV
+71 GGRLGRLLISLGLV
-85 SEIDVAVALS
+85 SEVDVYSTLS
-95 QQAGLPLVRT
+95 RQAGLPLVRQ
-105 DHFPENKPETS
+105 DAFPKEKPETS
-116 RLNTSFLLANDLL
+116 RLNTSFLLANNLL
-129 PLGDSDNP
+129 PLGNAEDAESSPD
-137 ELVPAFA
+137 FA
-144 CPDPKSPSL
+144 SVDPKSA
-153 KNALMLVFGKEPDI
+153 ALRDALRLVFGDVPRVF
-167 YFGLESEISTQLNA
+167 FGLESEISGQLNA
-181 WYLQDAAEDDLEVDG
+181 WYVQESEPEGEAVADQFEAS
-196 QPAAEEFI
+196 EFI

-216 IQRVN
+216 IQRVSH
-221 QILSQAVVAQA
+221 ILSQAVAAQA

-239 YEDQSV
+239 YEEKSV

-250 DGELFPIDEIDN
+250 DGELYPIDEIDN

-291 KLRVHGKEMDARV
+291 KLRVHGKEMDSRV

-339 QSLRQLLSVPH
+339 KTMRQLLSVPH
-350 GILLVTGPTGSG
+350 GIFLVTGPTGSG

-369 SLQELEG
+369 SMQELEG

-445 MVLSTLH
+445 LVMSTLH

-484 LVRKLCDDCKT
+484 LVRKLCEECKAP
-495 LLLPDQAQAA
+495 LLPDQAQAA
-505 AASLGASVGEGQTL
+505 AASLGMAMEEGQVI
-519 YRSVGCPNCRGTGY
+519 YRSVGCSACRGTGY
-533 RGRLAIHELL
+533 RGRLAVHELL
-543 LLTEDMKRKV
+543 VMSEDVKKVV
-553 LEQGSSI
+553 LERGSSL
-560 NGSEGTYAGGNLLQD
+560 GGGDGAYAGGNLLQD
-575 GATKVGL
+575 GATKVFK

>member
-1 MTDWLHIAFKTTV
+1 MSFPTAEYTD
-14 RSIQNIQKQVRK
+14 
-26 MNAMAEVSPVKNQE
+26 P
-40 KKYLRIGEMLL
+40 GEQTSVNRLGEILL
-51 AAQKISR
+51 GSQKISR

-71 GGRLGRLLVNLGIV
+71 GGRLGRLLISLGLV
-85 SEIDVAVALS
+85 SEGDVYAALA
-95 QQAGLPLVRT
+95 QQAGLPLVRAEA
-105 DHFPENKPETS
+105 FPSERPETS
-116 RLNTSFLLANDLL
+116 RLNTGFLLAHNLL
-129 PLGDSDNP
+129 PLGVAQDGAAIPDFVSADPRSDA
-137 ELVPAFA
+137 LR
-144 CPDPKSPSL
+144 
-153 KNALMLVFGKEPDI
+153 NALRLVFGEVPKI
-167 YFGLESEISTQLNA
+167 VFGLESEIASQLNE
-181 WYLQDAAEDDLEVDG
+181 WYVESASEGEGDG
-196 QPAAEEFI
+196 WGAPEASEFI

-221 QILSQAVVAQA
+221 QILAQAVAAQA

-239 YEDQSV
+239 YEEKSV

-250 DGELFPIDEIDN
+250 DGEIFPVDEIDN

-304 STIPTMFGESV
+304 STVPTMFGESV

-339 QSLRQLLSVPH
+339 QTFRQLLSIPH

-402 QIGLTFAKVLRSFLR
+402 QIGLTFAAVLRSFLR

-445 MVLSTLH
+445 LVLSTLH

-472 ITASVIGVLAQR
+472 ITASVVGVLAQR
-484 LVRKLCDDCKT
+484 LVRKLCTECREP
-495 LLLPDQAQAA
+495 LPPEQARLAA
-505 AASLGASVGEGQTL
+505 ATLGVSAPSGAVL
-519 YRSVGCPNCRGTGY
+519 YRPVGCSHCRSTGY
-533 RGRLAIHELL
+533 RGRLAVHELL
-543 LLTEDMKRKV
+543 VLNDEVKRAV
-553 LEQGSSI
+553 LERGATLR
-560 NGSEGTYAGGNLLQD
+560 GDEGAYAGGNLLQD
-575 GATKVGL
+575 GATKVFQ

>member
-1 MTDWLHIAFKTTV
+1 MKL
-14 RSIQNIQKQVRK
+14 S
-26 MNAMAEVSPVKNQE
+26 AEVGEVESVDVAAPR
-40 KKYLRIGEMLL
+40 LGEMLL
-51 AAQKISR
+51 AEQKLSR
-58 NDLDRALEVQRSM
+58 NDLERALEVQRSM
-71 GGRLGRLLVNLGIV
+71 GGRLGRLLISLGLV
-85 SEIDVAVALS
+85 SEVDVYAALAR
-95 QQAGLPLVRT
+95 QEGLPLVRQ
-105 DHFPENKPETS
+105 DAFPKEKPATS
-116 RLNTSFLLANDLL
+116 RMNTSFLLANNLL
-129 PLGDSDNP
+129 PLGGVDDADS
-137 ELVPAFA
+137 VPDFA
-144 CPDPKSPSL
+144 AVDPQSS
-153 KNALMLVFGKEPDI
+153 ALRDALRLVFGEVPRI
-167 YFGLESEISTQLNA
+167 SFGLESEIAAQLNA
-181 WYLQDAAEDDLEVDG
+181 WYVQDPEAQDEAVADQFE
-196 QPAAEEFI
+196 ASEFI

-216 IQRVN
+216 IQRVS
-221 QILSQAVVAQA
+221 QILSQAVAAQA

-239 YEDQSV
+239 YEEKSV

-250 DGELFPIDEIDN
+250 DGELYPIDEIDN

-291 KLRVHGKEMDARV
+291 KLRVHGKEMDSRV

-339 QSLRQLLSVPH
+339 KAMRQLLSVPH
-350 GILLVTGPTGSG
+350 GIFLVTGPTGSG

-369 SLQELEG
+369 SMQELEG

-445 MVLSTLH
+445 LVMSTLH

-484 LVRKLCDDCKT
+484 LVRKLCDECKQA
-495 LLLPDQAQAA
+495 LPAEQAEAA
-505 AASLGASVGEGQTL
+505 AASLGATLDTGLVL
-519 YRSVGCPNCRGTGY
+519 YRAVGCPACRGTGY
-533 RGRLAIHELL
+533 RGRLAVHELL
-543 LLTEDMKRKV
+543 LMTEDVKKGV
-553 LEQGSSI
+553 LERGSSLGGRD
-560 NGSEGTYAGGNLLQD
+560 GSYAGGNLLQD
-575 GATKVGL
+575 GATKVFQ
-582 GLTTAEEVLRVA
+582 GLTTAEEVLSVA

>member
-1 MTDWLHIAFKTTV
+1 MKL
-14 RSIQNIQKQVRK
+14 S
-26 MNAMAEVSPVKNQE
+26 AEVGEVQSVDIATPR
-40 KKYLRIGEMLL
+40 LGEMLL
-51 AAQKISR
+51 AEQKLSR
-58 NDLDRALEVQRSM
+58 NDLERALEVQRSM
-71 GGRLGRLLVNLGIV
+71 GGRLGRLLISLGLV
-85 SEIDVAVALS
+85 SEVDVYAALAR
-95 QQAGLPLVRT
+95 QAGLPLVRQ
-105 DHFPENKPETS
+105 DAFPKEKPVTS
-116 RLNTSFLLANDLL
+116 QMNTSFLLVNNLL
-129 PLGDSDNP
+129 PMRGAEDTESVP
-137 ELVPAFA
+137 EFVSV
-144 CPDPKSPSL
+144 DPQST
-153 KNALMLVFGKEPDI
+153 ALRDALRLVFGEVPRI
-167 YFGLESEISTQLNA
+167 SFGLESEIAAQLNA
-181 WYLQDAAEDDLEVDG
+181 WYVQDPEAQDDTVADQFE
-196 QPAAEEFI
+196 ASEFI

-216 IQRVN
+216 IQRVS
-221 QILSQAVVAQA
+221 QILSQAVAAQA

-239 YEDQSV
+239 YEEKSV

-250 DGELFPIDEIDN
+250 DGELYPIDEIDN

-291 KLRVHGKEMDARV
+291 KLRVHGKEMDSRV

-339 QSLRQLLSVPH
+339 KAMRQLLSVPH
-350 GILLVTGPTGSG
+350 GIFLVTGPTGSG

-369 SLQELEG
+369 SMQELEG

-445 MVLSTLH
+445 LVMSTLH

-484 LVRKLCDDCKT
+484 LVRKLCEECKQA
-495 LLLPDQAQAA
+495 LPADRAQAA
-505 AASLGASVGEGQTL
+505 ASSLGATLPPGQVI
-519 YRSVGCPNCRGTGY
+519 YRHVGCSVCRGTGY
-533 RGRLAIHELL
+533 RGRLAVHELL
-543 LLTEDMKRKV
+543 LMTEGVKKGI
-553 LEQGSSI
+553 LERGSSLG
-560 NGSEGTYAGGNLLQD
+560 GSDGSYAGGNLLQD
-575 GATKVGL
+575 GATKVFQ

>member
-1 MTDWLHIAFKTTV
+1 MKL
-14 RSIQNIQKQVRK
+14 S
-26 MNAMAEVSPVKNQE
+26 AEVGEVQSVDIATPR
-40 KKYLRIGEMLL
+40 LGEMLL
-51 AAQKISR
+51 AEQKLSR
-58 NDLDRALEVQRSM
+58 NDLERALEVQRSM
-71 GGRLGRLLVNLGIV
+71 GGRLGRLLISLGLV
-85 SEIDVAVALS
+85 SEVDVYAALAR
-95 QQAGLPLVRT
+95 QAGLPLVRQ
-105 DHFPENKPETS
+105 DAFPKEKPVTS
-116 RLNTSFLLANDLL
+116 QMNTSFLLVNNLL
-129 PLGDSDNP
+129 PMRGAEDTESVP
-137 ELVPAFA
+137 EFVSV
-144 CPDPKSPSL
+144 DPQST
-153 KNALMLVFGKEPDI
+153 ALRDALRLVFGEVPRI
-167 YFGLESEISTQLNA
+167 SFGLESEIAAQLNA
-181 WYLQDAAEDDLEVDG
+181 WYVQDPEAQDDTVADQFE
-196 QPAAEEFI
+196 ASEFI

-216 IQRVN
+216 IQRVS
-221 QILSQAVVAQA
+221 QILSQAVAAQA

-239 YEDQSV
+239 YEEKSV

-250 DGELFPIDEIDN
+250 DGELYPIDEIDN

-291 KLRVHGKEMDARV
+291 KLRVHGKEMDSRV

-339 QSLRQLLSVPH
+339 KAMRQLLSVPH
-350 GILLVTGPTGSG
+350 GIFLVTGPTGSG

-369 SLQELEG
+369 SMQELEG

-445 MVLSTLH
+445 LVMSTLH

-484 LVRKLCDDCKT
+484 LVRKLCEECKQE
-495 LLLPDQAQAA
+495 LPADQAQAA
-505 AASLGASVGEGQTL
+505 ASSLGATLPPGQVI
-519 YRSVGCPNCRGTGY
+519 YRHVGCSVCRGTGY
-533 RGRLAIHELL
+533 RGRLAVHELL
-543 LLTEDMKRKV
+543 LMTEGVKTVSYTHLT
-553 LEQGSSI
+553 LP
-560 NGSEGTYAGGNLLQD
+560 
-575 GATKVGL
+575 
-582 GLTTAEEVLRVA
+582 TTPYV
-594 RQND
+594 

>member
-1 MTDWLHIAFKTTV
+1 MKF
-14 RSIQNIQKQVRK
+14 S
-26 MNAMAEVSPVKNQE
+26 AEVGEVESVDVAAPR
-40 KKYLRIGEMLL
+40 LGEMLL
-51 AAQKISR
+51 AEQKLSR
-58 NDLDRALEVQRSM
+58 NDLERALEVQRSM
-71 GGRLGRLLVNLGIV
+71 GGRLGRLLISLGLV
-85 SEIDVAVALS
+85 SEVDVYAALAR
-95 QQAGLPLVRT
+95 QAGLPLVRQ
-105 DHFPENKPETS
+105 DAFPKEKPATS
-116 RLNTSFLLANDLL
+116 RMNTSFLLVNNLL
-129 PLGDSDNP
+129 PLGEAGDADS
-137 ELVPAFA
+137 VPDFA
-144 CPDPKSPSL
+144 SVDPQSG
-153 KNALMLVFGKEPDI
+153 ALRDALRLVFGEVPRI
-167 YFGLESEISTQLNA
+167 SFGLESEIAAQLNA
-181 WYLQDAAEDDLEVDG
+181 WYVEDPEAQGDG
-196 QPAAEEFI
+196 VADQFEASEFI

-216 IQRVN
+216 IQRVS
-221 QILSQAVVAQA
+221 QILSQAVAAQA

-239 YEDQSV
+239 YEEKSV

-250 DGELFPIDEIDN
+250 DGELYPIDEIDN

-291 KLRVHGKEMDARV
+291 KLRVHGKEMDSRV

-324 DLLSLESLHFTPPTL
+324 DLLSLESLHFTPATL
-339 QSLRQLLSVPH
+339 KAMRQLLSVPH
-350 GILLVTGPTGSG
+350 GIFLVTGPTGSG

-369 SLQELEG
+369 SMQELEG

-445 MVLSTLH
+445 LVMSTLH

-484 LVRKLCDDCKT
+484 LVRKLCEQCKQA
-495 LLLPDQAQAA
+495 LPAEQADAA
-505 AASLGASVGEGQTL
+505 AASLGVILDKGQTL
-519 YRSVGCPNCRGTGY
+519 YRAVGCPACRGTGY
-533 RGRLAIHELL
+533 RGRLAVHELL
-543 LLTEDMKRKV
+543 LMTEDVKKGV
-553 LEQGSSI
+553 LERGSSLGGGD
-560 NGSEGTYAGGNLLQD
+560 GSYAGGNLLQD
-575 GATKVGL
+575 GATKVFQ